1 VGGTVNNFWS
11 FILSALLYIIQLVL
25 IPLFGGVGAYHQAMG
40 LGAKMVYNSRI
51 VFEMLFLAVGNF
63 DLTLVGI
70 AIVATFPMWVI
81 LVVVKIY
88 LFIKKLIPV
97 VG

>member
-1 VGGTVNNFWS
+1 MNNFWS
-11 FILSALLYIIQLVL
+11 FILSALLYLIQAIL

-40 LGAKMVYNSRI
+40 LGTKMVYNAHI
-51 VFEMLFLAVGNF
+51 VFQMLFLAVGNF
-63 DLTLVGI
+63 DLTLVGL
-70 AIVATFPMWVI
+70 AIVATFPMWII
-81 LVVVKIY
+81 LVVVRIY